1 MLVALDHQ
9 NGIRK
14 VYWDVRGSELTQ
26 NTRLSCVCDISC
38 MKQIFVNQD
47 TDPRRWDSMFWN
59 IYPIS
64 FAFWPGHRISAI
76 MLPHDQRSRCD
87 QPYTSPLTYQM
98 EACSFQ
104 WSCCTPMSPL
114 VCLRH
119 FVVPCLTKAISIPY
133 SVFQLTILLSI
144 VTLGIQNC
152 SFAICPRSVRPKR
165 HTTCLNW
172 YGCISG
178 FTCGTNLCCR
188 YITNHCY
195 FSLTGV
201 ILLPTCL

>member
-1 MLVALDHQ
+1 MWNLNIKLNIKQNIAKSKRITKHCILKHTSAISGLWIRLKPQPEQRLKILWYVLMSQCCQYPYVIDMLVALDHQ

-119 FVVPCLTKAISIPY
+119 FVVPCFCHLPSFGTTKKA
-133 SVFQLTILLSI
+133 
-144 VTLGIQNC
+144 
-152 SFAICPRSVRPKR
+152 
-165 HTTCLNW
+165 H
-172 YGCISG
+172 
-178 FTCGTNLCCR
+178 
-188 YITNHCY
+188 H
-195 FSLTGV
+195 
-201 ILLPTCL
+201 LP